1 MIGFLGLFIS
11 SYFLIVLT
19 TFCLSDRHFN
29 RLASNVSRSNKI
41 SAKNRF
47 ALSLIV
53 SLLPALWIA
62 MLYLAIRSP
71 YYLGAFATLSIFF
84 AVLILIEVVLR
95 IAGNKPNLEIDL
107 FETSFETWS
116 QLEPL
121 WGKKYVTVDFH
132 DQYKFHYRNYKPKLV
147 GNFLVATGSE
157 QGDIAVVNNFR
168 LTVGCPQVFNSTIH
182 LLGGSTTFCAESPN
196 ELTYASIL
204 QVLVN
209 EQYRDIRV
217 LNYGFSGATLPR
229 LVERI
234 EQSAVKN
241 DDLVIA
247 YLGINEAAHLMIRK
261 STVMVKFFRLI
272 PRYDELMTVL
282 SQKSLVA
289 EWLKSATVKQR
300 LKMNF
305 AGHAAVENGLGRLVE
320 FCDNSGAL
328 LIFILQPSLFTKKSF
343 SKYEIELLKNSNS
356 EFIHLMKICYERI
369 EEILRAKTSQRV
381 VFNSAIALMDDCEI
395 SPYIDT
401 FHVNDSGNQII
412 AESIF
417 DLVKGLR

>member
-1 MIGFLGLFIS
+1 MIEFLSLVIL

-19 TFCLSDRHFN
+19 TFCLSDRYFN

-41 SAKNRF
+41 SAQNRL

-62 MLYLAIRSP
+62 MLYLATRSP
-71 YYLGAFATLSIFF
+71 YYLFAFVTLSIFF
-84 AVLILIEVVLR
+84 AAFIMIEVVLR

-107 FETSFETWS
+107 FETSFQTWS

-121 WGKKYVTVDFH
+121 LGKKYVTVDFH

-147 GNFLVATGSE
+147 GNFLVASGSDN
-157 QGDIAVVNNFR
+157 GPIAVVNNFR
-168 LTVGCPQVFNSTIH
+168 LTVGCPRVFNSTIH

-204 QVLVN
+204 QELVN
-209 EQYRDIRV
+209 EQYKDIRV

-234 EQSAVKN
+234 EQSEVKN

-247 YLGINEAAHLMIRK
+247 YMGINESGHLMIEK
-261 STVMVKFFRLI
+261 KTVMAKFFRLI
-272 PRYDELMTVL
+272 PRYNELIFVL
-282 SQKSLVA
+282 AQKSLAA

-300 LKMNF
+300 WKMNI
-305 AGHAAVENGLGRLVE
+305 AGHEALENGVSRLVE
-320 FCDNSGAL
+320 FCDKSGASL
-328 LIFILQPSLFTKKSF
+328 VFILQPSLFTKKSF
-343 SKYEIELLKNSNS
+343 SKYEIELLKNANS
-356 EFIHLMKICYERI
+356 EFIHLTKICYERI
-369 EEILRAKTSQRV
+369 EEMLRAKTSQKV

-395 SPYIDT
+395 SPYMDT

-412 AESIF
+412 AKSIF